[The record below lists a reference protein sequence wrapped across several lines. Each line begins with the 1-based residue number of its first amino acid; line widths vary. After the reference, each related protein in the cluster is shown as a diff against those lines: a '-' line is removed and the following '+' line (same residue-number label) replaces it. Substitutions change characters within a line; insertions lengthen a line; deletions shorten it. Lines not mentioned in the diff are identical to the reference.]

1 MNTEQS
7 AVIRYGY
14 VSDYDAK
21 RHMARVIFP
30 DKENLVS
37 NWLPLLVANSLK
49 NHDELHVDINEHV
62 TCLMSGN
69 GIENGV
75 ILGAIYDDTNKPPK
89 GNQDIRI
96 ITFEDGTSIAYNR
109 AKHMMNIECKG
120 DISITAKGNIRLSAS
135 RIDLN

>member
-1 MNTEQS
+1 MNAEESTI
-7 AVIRYGY
+7 IRYGY

-37 NWLPLLVANSLK
+37 NWLPLLIANSLK
-49 NHDELHVDINEHV
+49 NHDEFHVDINEHV
-62 TCLMSGN
+62 ACLMSGN

-96 ITFEDGTSIAYNR
+96 TTFEDGTSIAYNR
-109 AKHMMNIECKG
+109 AKHALSIDCKG
-120 DISITAKGNIRLSAS
+120 SITITAKGSMKLTAS